1 MIHRS
6 LKNRGVKALLRY
18 LTGHI
23 IAAVARS
30 FLCLY
35 PLRAMVLRLAGSRIG
50 RNSRILNISFINFY
64 KDGFSNFIAGDN
76 VFIGAETMIDIA
88 GNVTIGHNT
97 TLAERVL
104 ILTHTNVGYN
114 DHPLKEILQDK
125 YAQVSIG
132 DGVFIGAGA
141 LIMPGVTIGDKSVV
155 GAMSLVLKDV
165 APGAVVAGVPAKVI
179 GNIEDYKQKNATQ
192 TKTS

>member
-6 LKNRGVKALLRY
+6 LKNKSGKTLLRY

-35 PLRAMVLRLAGSRIG
+35 PLRAIVLRLAGSRIG
-50 RNSRILNISFINFY
+50 SNSRIQNISFINFY
-64 KDGFSNFIAGDN
+64 KDGFGNFNAGDN
-76 VFIGAETMIDIA
+76 VFIGAETMVDIA
-88 GNVTIGHNT
+88 GKVIIGSDTTI
-97 TLAERVL
+97 AERAI
-104 ILTHTNVGYN
+104 ILTHTNVGYD
-114 DHPLKEILQDK
+114 DHPLKKIFPDK
-125 YAQVSIG
+125 YEQVRIG

-141 LIMPGVTIGDKSVV
+141 LIMPGVTIGDRSVV

-165 APGAVVAGVPAKVI
+165 EGGVVVAGVPAKKI
-179 GNIEDYKQKNATQ
+179 GSIEEYKKKNEKQDQ
-192 TKTS
+192 TG

>member
-6 LKNRGVKALLRY
+6 LKNKSGKTLLRY

-35 PLRAMVLRLAGSRIG
+35 PFRAMVLRFAGSRIG
-50 RNSRILNISFINFY
+50 RHSRIQNISFINFY
-64 KDGFSNFIAGDN
+64 KDGFDNFVTGDN
-76 VFIGAETMIDIA
+76 VFIGAETMVDIA
-88 GNVTIGHNT
+88 GKVIIGHNT
-97 TLAERVL
+97 TIAERVI
-104 ILTHTNVGYN
+104 ILTHTNVGYD
-114 DHPLKEILQDK
+114 DHPLKGIFRDK
-125 YAQVSIG
+125 YEQVRIG

-165 APGAVVAGVPAKVI
+165 ASGVVVAGVPSKII
-179 GNIEDYKQKNATQ
+179 GSIEDYKQRNEPQ